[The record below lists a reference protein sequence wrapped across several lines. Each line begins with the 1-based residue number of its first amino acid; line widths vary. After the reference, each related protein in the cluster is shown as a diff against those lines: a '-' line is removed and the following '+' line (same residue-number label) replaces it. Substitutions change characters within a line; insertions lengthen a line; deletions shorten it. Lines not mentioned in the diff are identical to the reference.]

1 MSLRR
6 RDILK
11 FFSYS
16 MAGLA
21 TNLRPWK
28 AYARPCEVIERDVCV
43 LGGGSSGTFTAVRLR
58 DSGKSVVVLERKDR
72 LGGHCETYTD
82 PATGIPVDYGVVVFH
97 NLPVV
102 TSFFARFDVPL
113 ITLPAGGGSN
123 AYYDYRTGR
132 QVAGYAPPSPAEL
145 GQAITTYYEYLLT
158 LKATYYDLDSGF
170 DLPLPVPPDLL
181 LPFGDFVTKY
191 SLQAL
196 VPTIFMFGEGLGN
209 LLQMPTVYVLKNFSA
224 QVVSSILAG
233 QFLASPTGNSQ
244 VYEKATQFLGD
255 DVLFNSTLQRV
266 ERHHDGVTIY
276 ADTLEGPRVIRCKKL
291 VVTCPPTLQN
301 LQAFDLD
308 SHESSTLS
316 RFRSN
321 FYWTSLV
328 TLENFPAGIEIDN
341 RGANTLYNLPPLP
354 AVYAVSPTQIPGL
367 YDVKYGSPT
376 YVSDAEVRERIIADV
391 HRLNDPQTFP
401 KPPRL
406 TAFKTF
412 SAHNPFE
419 LHVTSNEIAGGFYTA
434 LESLQ
439 GRNHTFYNGAAFHT
453 HDSSLLWQFTND
465 HVLPLIL
472 A

>member
-6 RDILK
+6 REILK

-28 AYARPCEVIERDVCV
+28 AYARPCEVIQRDVCV

-102 TSFFARFDVPL
+102 TSYFARFNVPL
-113 ITLPAGGGSN
+113 IALSPADFGGTTE
-123 AYYDYRTGR
+123 YFDYRTGR
-132 QVAGYAPPSPAEL
+132 QVAGYAPPSQAAT
-145 GQAITTYYEYLLT
+145 GQALAAYYEYLLT
-158 LKATYYDLDSGF
+158 LNATYYDLDSGF
-170 DLPLPVPPDLL
+170 DLPTPVPPDLL
-181 LPFGDFVTKY
+181 LPFGDFVKKY

-196 VPTIFMFGEGLGN
+196 VSTVFGYGEGLGS
-209 LLQMPTVYVLKNFSA
+209 LLTMPTVYVLKNFSA
-224 QVVSSILAG
+224 AVVSSLFAG
-233 QFLASPTGNSQ
+233 QFMACPLGNSELYVQ
-244 VYEKATQFLGD
+244 ATKFLGE
-255 DVLFNSTLQRV
+255 DVLFNTTLQRV

-276 ADTLEGPRVIRCKKL
+276 ADTADGPRVIQCKKL

-308 SHESSTLS
+308 AHEASTFS

-321 FYWTSLV
+321 YYWTSLV
-328 TLENFPAGIEIDN
+328 TLSDFPAGLSVSNI
-341 RGANTLYNLPPLP
+341 GANTLYNLPPLP
-354 AVYAVSPTQIPGL
+354 GIYSVAATQVPGL
-367 YDVKYGSPT
+367 YDIKYGSPT
-376 YVSDAEVRERIIADV
+376 YLDDAEVRERIVADV

-401 KPPRL
+401 KSPRV

-419 LHVTSNEIAGGFYTA
+419 LHVTPNEIAGGFYTQ

-439 GRNHTFYNGAAFHT
+439 GRNHTF
-453 HDSSLLWQFTND
+453 
-465 HVLPLIL
+465 
-472 A
+472 